1 MAEHPEFQDEP
12 VEDGALE
19 ADPADRI
26 AGILEQVRSDV
37 RLGHAQD
44 EEAELRQRLA
54 DAGISASDAEI
65 ERYVAREL

>member
-1 MAEHPEFQDEP
+1 MADTPGTQDGPIEA
-12 VEDGALE
+12 GAGDATRAE
-19 ADPADRI
+19 QI

-37 RLGHAQD
+37 RLGHSHD

-54 DAGISASDAEI
+54 DAGITASDEEI